1 MENLAINEEWRP
13 VVGYEGYYEV
23 SNYGNVRSVPRFRN
37 KGTLLKPSL
46 DSHGYFMAD
55 LWKNNQRKKIGV
67 HRLVGMAF
75 IPNPENLPYINH
87 KDENPKNNFIG
98 NLEWCTHEY
107 NLNYGTCRARM
118 SEKAKISNHLRPLQQ
133 YNRDGSFVAE
143 FPSIIEAERQLNID
157 ACSILYCCNHN
168 GVRSLPGGFQW
179 KYKDSDKVIQS
190 MSSIAQF
197 DLDGNR
203 IAVFNTIADAARNTG
218 IRGELIRRCII
229 DSSKTAGGYKWNKI

>member
-55 LWKNNQRKKIGV
+55 LWKNNQR
-67 HRLVGMAF
+67 
-75 IPNPENLPYINH
+75 
-87 KDENPKNNFIG
+87 
-98 NLEWCTHEY
+98 
-107 NLNYGTCRARM
+107 
-118 SEKAKISNHLRPLQQ
+118 
-133 YNRDGSFVAE
+133 
-143 FPSIIEAERQLNID
+143 QLSID